1 MGAANCC
8 RDYHML
14 PATPDSRILFAID
27 KLEQSL
33 VTLRSDRHDEALL
46 RTKIEEAI
54 ETGYEVAYS
63 RPSRRRPATAEVLA
77 FPERRSGNSRR

>member
-1 MGAANCC
+1 
-8 RDYHML
+8 ML
-14 PATPDSRILFAID
+14 PAVPDPRLLFAID

-33 VTLRSDRHDEALL
+33 VTLRSDRHDEAVL

-63 RPSRRRPATAEVLA
+63 RPARRRHSAPAKVLGFPDRRRP
-77 FPERRSGNSRR
+77 RS

>member
-1 MGAANCC
+1 
-8 RDYHML
+8 ML
-14 PATPDSRILFAID
+14 AATPDPRLLFAID

-33 VTLRSDRHDEALL
+33 VTLRSDRPDEAML

-63 RPSRRRPATAEVLA
+63 RPSRRSYAVGVLR
-77 FPERRSGNSRR
+77 FPDRRRGGSRT

>member
-1 MGAANCC
+1 
-8 RDYHML
+8 ML

-63 RPSRRRPATAEVLA
+63 RPSRRRSTTAEVLA